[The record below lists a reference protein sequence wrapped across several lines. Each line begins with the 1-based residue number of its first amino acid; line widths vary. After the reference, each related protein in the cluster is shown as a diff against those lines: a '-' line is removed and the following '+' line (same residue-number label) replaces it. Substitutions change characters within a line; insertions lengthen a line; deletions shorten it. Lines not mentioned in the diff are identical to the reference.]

1 MLYGA
6 AGGAAVVLAGLFFLV
21 FKMLKKTPAPPA
33 QVRQPESLPA
43 ASGEAAAR
51 VGGADSW
58 SPSTLSSGGGS
69 ALPALAPARIEVLT
83 NQIRETAQKDGEVC
97 AGVLRGW
104 LREEQT

>member
-6 AGGAAVVLAGLFFLV
+6 GGGAAVVLAGLFFLV
-21 FKMLKKTPAPPA
+21 FKMLKKSPLPPA
-33 QVRQPESLPA
+33 QVRQPESLPPPGA
-43 ASGEAAAR
+43 EPAAAR

-58 SPSTLSSGGGS
+58 APSSLGAS

-83 NQIRETAQKDGEVC
+83 NQVRETAQKDGEVC